1 MPAKSGKQYK
11 YMQMVAAG
19 KIKNPSLSK
28 EIAKEF
34 IMYGSPKKNEYKKKD
49 DEKEREKNKKA
60 LKQISSSY
68 K

>member
-1 MPAKSGKQYK
+1 MPAKRENLYN
-11 YMQMVAAG
+11 YMQMVASG

-28 EIAKEF
+28 EVAKEF
-34 IMYGSPKKNEYKKKD
+34 VMYGSPKKEYKKKD